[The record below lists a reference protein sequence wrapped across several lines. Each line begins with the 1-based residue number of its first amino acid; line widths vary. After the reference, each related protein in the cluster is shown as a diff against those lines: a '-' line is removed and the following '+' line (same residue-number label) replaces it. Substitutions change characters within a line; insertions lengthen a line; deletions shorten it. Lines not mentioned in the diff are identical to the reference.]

1 MSVWPVQPVT
11 SIHKNDKPLDAIG
24 LCKEIPVSKVLL
36 KWNANSTFGKE
47 GNVTRTGGKKLHG
60 KEDKI
65 KFNAKV
71 PCADGIA

>member
-1 MSVWPVQPVT
+1 MLVWPVQPAT
-11 SIHKNDKPLDAIG
+11 SIHTNDKPLDTTG
-24 LCKEIPVSKVLL
+24 LCKEISVSKVLH
-36 KWNANSTFGKE
+36 KGDANSTFGKE
-47 GNVTRTGGKKLHG
+47 GNVTCIAGKELHV